1 MARLAAG
8 AALAVLTMMVLCAL
22 GLPMRSTSGPVAP
35 APAPRTTQG
44 DDAAA
49 PTPAPAGC
57 TGMQA
62 AAVLD
67 TPCR

>member
-1 MARLAAG
+1 
-8 AALAVLTMMVLCAL
+8 VLCAL

-62 AAVLD
+62 AALLD